1 MLFNLYLPNILFHF
15 KNKPRKP
22 KIRHFLGRIIYSNS
36 SLQSC
41 FVVFVVGFGD
51 RNQGVLSDFHL
62 LCGFTRDCIVI
73 LLSEYFNLNI
83 RRRNPCHS
91 NFITNIRSHT
101 CVPTTNS
108 LQISISRKLFCI
120 YISCSV
126 TSLCS

>member
-1 MLFNLYLPNILFHF
+1 MKDPLLSPSRRTLNNYDIFYAKPSRKTL
-15 KNKPRKP
+15 NKFGKP
-22 KIRHFLGRIIYSNS
+22 SITLIIR
-36 SLQSC
+36 
-41 FVVFVVGFGD
+41 
-51 RNQGVLSDFHL
+51 VLSDFHL